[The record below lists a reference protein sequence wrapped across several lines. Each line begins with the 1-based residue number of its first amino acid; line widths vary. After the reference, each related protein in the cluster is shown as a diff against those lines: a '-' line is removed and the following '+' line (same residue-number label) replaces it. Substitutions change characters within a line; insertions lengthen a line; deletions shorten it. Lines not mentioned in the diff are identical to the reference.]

1 MVVVGAGGVGKSART
16 IQVIQNHVV
25 DEYNPTI
32 EDSYRKQVVV
42 DREGRRV
49 CWTYWTRRARTSTE
63 EKLVVG
69 IGDNHVYLMHV
80 ETRAIIH
87 VLRVL
92 YVSYVYSI
100 PHRNQEISRNFN
112 LPMPRMK
119 PYSI

>member
-1 MVVVGAGGVGKSART
+1 MVVGAGGVGKSART

-25 DEYNPTI
+25 DEF
-32 EDSYRKQVVV
+32 
-42 DREGRRV
+42 DREGRHV

-69 IGDNHVYLMHV
+69 MGDNHVYLMHV

-92 YVSYVYSI
+92 YASYVHSV
-100 PHRNQEISRNFN
+100 PHRN
-112 LPMPRMK
+112 
-119 PYSI
+119 